1 MTNFN
6 FIAPAYDG
14 LVRVVFGSKLWKTQ
28 KTHLHLI
35 QPDDRV
41 LILGGGTGRILD
53 WIPSCEVTYLE
64 LSLAMI
70 KRAKQ
75 RGHANFIHADFLKWE
90 SDEVFDW
97 IICPFFLDCFV
108 ESELI
113 KCLNKMDKMLSEQ
126 GQVVVSDFK
135 VGKARHQLLVTSMML
150 FFRLTAGLKA
160 KKLLDLTSIL
170 KTYFKPMKQA
180 SFLNGLVFSDL
191 YSAQIK

>member
-35 QPDDRV
+35 RPDDQV
-41 LILGGGTGRILD
+41 LIVGGGTGRILD

-64 LSLAMI
+64 LSLGMI
-70 KRAKQ
+70 KRARR

-90 SDEVFDW
+90 CNQKFDW
-97 IICPFFLDCFV
+97 IICPFFLDCFE
-108 ESELI
+108 ESDLM
-113 KCLNKMDKMLSEQ
+113 KCLGKIEKVLSDQ
-126 GQVVVSDFK
+126 GHIIVTDFK
-135 VGKARHQLLVTSMML
+135 ISKTVHQLIVTSMIL

-160 KKLLDLTSIL
+160 KKLLDLTSVL